1 MLYLNRNKSD
11 ETKVCKIQNKLPV
24 QHFNIVSV
32 IFKRIHSIAVFILSF
47 VVKQIVTWYNERSE

>member
-11 ETKVCKIQNKLPV
+11 ETKVCKIQNKLHV
-24 QHFNIVSV
+24 QHFNIVGV

>member
-1 MLYLNRNKSD
+1 MK
-11 ETKVCKIQNKLPV
+11 TKVCKIQNKLHV
-24 QHFNIVSV
+24 QHFSIVGV